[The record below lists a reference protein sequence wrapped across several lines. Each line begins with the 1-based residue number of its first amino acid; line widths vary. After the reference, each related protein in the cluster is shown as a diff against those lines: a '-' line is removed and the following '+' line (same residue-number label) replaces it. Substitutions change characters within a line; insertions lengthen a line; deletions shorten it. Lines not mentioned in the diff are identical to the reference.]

1 MHTLEIIS
9 EALQISGHADKVDIG
24 LDVAASEF
32 YDPKAKTYNFSQ
44 KLGTT
49 DRLLTQDETIKLYK
63 DMCDKYPIVSIEDP
77 FDQDDFESYIKMT
90 EMMGKDVQVVGDD
103 LLVTNPRT

>member
-9 EALQISGHADKVDIG
+9 EALEMAGHSDKVEIG

-32 YDPKAKTYNFSQ
+32 FDPEAKTYNFSQ

-49 DRLLTQDETIKLYK
+49 DRVLT
-63 DMCDKYPIVSIEDP
+63 
-77 FDQDDFESYIKMT
+77 
-90 EMMGKDVQVVGDD
+90 
-103 LLVTNPRT
+103 

>member
-9 EALQISGHADKVDIG
+9 EALQIAGHSDKVEIG

-32 YDPKAKTYNFSQ
+32 YDPAAKTYNFSQ

-49 DRLLTQDETIKLYK
+49 DRVLSQDDTIKLYQN
-63 DMCDKYPIVSIEDP
+63 MCDKYPIVTIEDP
-77 FDQDDFESYIKMT
+77 FD
-90 EMMGKDVQVVGDD
+90 
-103 LLVTNPRT
+103 